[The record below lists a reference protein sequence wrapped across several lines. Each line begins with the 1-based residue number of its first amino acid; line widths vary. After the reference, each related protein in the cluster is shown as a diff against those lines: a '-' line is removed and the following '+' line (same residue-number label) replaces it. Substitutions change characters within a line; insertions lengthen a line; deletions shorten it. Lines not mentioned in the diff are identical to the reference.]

1 MGFCHRA
8 SDSCQA
14 HGLFKQFPLLESR
27 SEHFGLSPK
36 IFQIGGLTEYRLLPQ
51 EPSVRTYA
59 QSQGYGLYACVDV
72 FWRPLQAIAGAR
84 PLLRAIFVQ
93 PSLSSFFSLQFVLQ
107 FQISALLLNRLDD
120 ASKVLVGLRLT
131 EGTVAVPD
139 PNLELR
145 EQRSFAVAAHGD
157 LSSLMR
163 SNGLRKVSFVAVQSG
178 PRYLELPCR

>member
-1 MGFCHRA
+1 MPPYWRRPSGISNDPRDDMQVKLTNDVAKRA
-8 SDSCQA
+8 NID
-14 HGLFKQFPLLESR
+14 
-27 SEHFGLSPK
+27 
-36 IFQIGGLTEYRLLPQ
+36 
-51 EPSVRTYA
+51 
-59 QSQGYGLYACVDV
+59 
-72 FWRPLQAIAGAR
+72 
-84 PLLRAIFVQ
+84 
-93 PSLSSFFSLQFVLQ
+93 
-107 FQISALLLNRLDD
+107 
-120 ASKVLVGLRLT
+120 LVGLRLT